1 VYSVARRPTLSLWS
15 RLNLLSREMPMPVN
29 PLAGAGA
36 GRLVDFANSM
46 ASVAYHGTRRESGR
60 VSRGATKSRAATL
73 AALTAVP
80 TFAPSLDALPKST
93 ARAAAIRA
101 PSVAHSSPSS
111 THRDTGVSVVY
122 EVKTENKY
130 TTQVR
135 SVHSAA

>member
-1 VYSVARRPTLSLWS
+1 
-15 RLNLLSREMPMPVN
+15 
-29 PLAGAGA
+29 
-36 GRLVDFANSM
+36 M

-111 THRDTGVSVVY
+111 TVHTHDTGVSVVY

-130 TTQVR
+130 TTQVCTVQR
-135 SVHSAA
+135 NVICFEPCFY

>member
-1 VYSVARRPTLSLWS
+1 MYSVARRPTLSLWS

-101 PSVAHSSPSS
+101 PSVAPTPRPPPLS
-111 THRDTGVSVVY
+111 TH
-122 EVKTENKY
+122 
-130 TTQVR
+130 TTQALV
-135 SVHSAA
+135 SFMK